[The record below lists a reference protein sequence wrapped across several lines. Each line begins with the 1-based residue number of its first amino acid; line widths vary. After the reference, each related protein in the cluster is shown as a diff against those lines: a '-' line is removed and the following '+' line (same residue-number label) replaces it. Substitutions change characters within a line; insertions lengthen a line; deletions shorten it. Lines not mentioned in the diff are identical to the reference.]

1 MTQDQVA
8 QAVLA
13 DLRMTGFKRPKLLV
27 LKDNRYF
34 SVVLTGL
41 NVINSSTQIAAIDVN
56 THEQIH
62 VPMNCVVEFKEIS

>member
-1 MTQDQVA
+1 MTQDQLA

-13 DLRMTGFKRPKLLV
+13 DLRITGIKRPKLLA
-27 LKDNRYF
+27 LKDNRSF

-41 NVINSSTQIAAIDVN
+41 NIINNSTQIAAIDVN
-56 THEQIH
+56 ICEYIH